1 MQLRKVISLLFLVEA
16 AAMSDNRQSAALE
29 AAAEVDA
36 PLRGAR
42 LGAAGRVS
50 RTDMPFWC
58 DASFCL
64 PKTGWRTTYC
74 SAPHEIKGIYCWRGR
89 VSGARRLRRAQL
101 GRRDVRHIRVLLPKQ
116 PGQRQCDADAQPSVE
131 G

>member
-1 MQLRKVISLLFLVEA
+1 
-16 AAMSDNRQSAALE
+16 MSDNRQSAALE

-89 VSGARRLRRAQL
+89 VTEPGDSAEPNSVDETFVTYESFCQNSQGSASVTLMHNPPSKDDLRS
-101 GRRDVRHIRVLLPKQ
+101 RVILK
-116 PGQRQCDADAQPSVE
+116 
-131 G
+131 